1 MSRPLKDGIEYTK
14 TGRIKNLEDHI
25 VFDNIKKL
33 MYQVKDIRVIKTN
46 EGLFVKDSKFKLEE
60 NPDYKFN
67 KSESIDNFIIL
78 EPEDAVN
85 IIKAT
90 ENDIDSERHVVY
102 LDDLEI
108 DDNTHIYNRYL
119 INYIKSIY
127 NNKIFT
133 KEKGKVNGL
142 LNTLKKS
149 LDKPYSHKRTESLF
163 EKIGVSYDGF
173 IKYIKENK

>member
-1 MSRPLKDGIEYTK
+1 M
-14 TGRIKNLEDHI
+14 
-25 VFDNIKKL
+25 
-33 MYQVKDIRVIKTN
+33 
-46 EGLFVKDSKFKLEE
+46 
-60 NPDYKFN
+60 
-67 KSESIDNFIIL
+67 